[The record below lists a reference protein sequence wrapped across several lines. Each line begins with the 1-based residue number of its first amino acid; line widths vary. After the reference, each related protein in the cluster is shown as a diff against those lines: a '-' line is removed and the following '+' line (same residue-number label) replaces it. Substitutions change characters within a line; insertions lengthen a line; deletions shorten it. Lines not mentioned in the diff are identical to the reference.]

1 MERKEHGTRRLPED
15 SVRAGHLQ
23 HLLARRFDKPER
35 PAVPWE
41 LRVRAQKAL
50 SQVAAPVLAAFL
62 RARAV
67 AADAAAAAS
76 LESLARELDASGL
89 SAEVSTQVLDTLALG
104 PVSETFAEAVR
115 ELAAS
120 DLSGPVIGG
129 VNPPAGAIAPLN
141 ALGRLEPRVM
151 KRLMTEIARARLT
164 PWELTGVTALVRS
177 EGFFALSTKER
188 VELMAY
194 TSGPEV
200 GLAARRAFVNAAW
213 KEQRM
218 ALSALASGAAYR
230 RLPGPAQAE
239 MLRDFL
245 YYPTQEVY
253 FLEARV
259 FGGRSVVCFGD
270 PATRPALSYGQ
281 VSRFSMAGPFGT
293 RIESPDAC
301 VASAFTA
308 KTRDAAVLYRSRRA
322 LLSREEVRRTLE
334 WIESSH
340 EIDGRE
346 GNGEISRLLA
356 GHRFFAG
363 CFRFVEAFMA
373 GREVEDGLLYF
384 GRPAAAE
391 VSQTDAVAEQLLSEF
406 LAA

>member
-67 AADAAAAAS
+67 AVDAAAAAS

-89 SAEVSTQVLDTLALG
+89 SPEVSAQVLDTVALG
-104 PVSETFAEAVR
+104 PVSEAFAEAVR
-115 ELAAS
+115 ELAVS
-120 DLSGPVIGG
+120 DVAGPAMGG
-129 VNPPAGAIAPLN
+129 VSATASLN
-141 ALGRLEPRVM
+141 VLGRLEPRVL

-177 EGFFALSTKER
+177 EGFFVLSTKER

-200 GLAARRAFVNAAW
+200 GPAARRAFVNAAW

-218 ALSALASGAAYR
+218 ALSALASGAAYS

-281 VSRFSMAGPFGT
+281 VSRFSLAGPFGT

-363 CFRFVEAFMA
+363 CFRFVEAFLA

-391 VSQTDAVAEQLLSEF
+391 VSQTDAIAEQLLSEF

>member
-1 MERKEHGTRRLPED
+1 MERKEQGTRRLPED

-23 HLLARRFDKPER
+23 HLLARRFDKPQR

-50 SQVAAPVLAAFL
+50 SEVAAVVLAAFL

-67 AADAAAAAS
+67 AVDAAAAAS
-76 LESLARELDASGL
+76 LESLTRELDGSGPTGGVKPPAGAITSGL
-89 SAEVSTQVLDTLALG
+89 LPEVSAQILDTMALG
-104 PVSETFAEAVR
+104 PISEAFADAVR
-115 ELAAS
+115 ELATG
-120 DLSGPVIGG
+120 D
-129 VNPPAGAIAPLN
+129 
-141 ALGRLEPRVM
+141 ALGRLEPRVL

-164 PWELTGVTALVRS
+164 PWELSGVTALVRS

-188 VELMAY
+188 VELLAY
-194 TSGPEV
+194 ASGPEV
-200 GLAARRAFVNAAW
+200 ALATRRAYLNTAW

-218 ALSALASGAAYR
+218 ALSALASGAAYA

-281 VSRFSMAGPFGT
+281 VSRFSLAGPFGT

-363 CFRFVEAFMA
+363 CYRFVEAFLA

-384 GRPAAAE
+384 GRPATAE
-391 VSQTDAVAEQLLSEF
+391 PSRTDAVAEQLLSEF